1 MLGVYV
7 GSYPVFVM
15 LGYNH
20 RTFVPN
26 GDVWIPLRPIYGW
39 WWISFA
45 GGCIMISALTW
56 SRFQLFLSWKPVA
69 FVGRISFGIYLT
81 HYMVLIAVDVLAMPS
96 LLKTMSRDDAVFL
109 TLFTLIL
116 PLTLSLAYVF
126 TLFVDSAGVE
136 FSKFVV
142 NLVFFNSPPQTEMVS
157 NKSNSSSNGGINGF
171 RTRFFKDALI
181 SKKVVVWSTL
191 YLVFIVISFIPSPHG
206 TSTCTS
212 LYG

>member
-1 MLGVYV
+1 
-7 GSYPVFVM
+7 
-15 LGYNH
+15 
-20 RTFVPN
+20 VPN

-81 HYMVLIAVDVLAMPS
+81 HYMVLIAVDVLAMPA
-96 LLKTMSRDDAVFL
+96 LLNIMSRDAAVIL

-126 TLFVDSAGVE
+126 TLYVDSAGVE

-142 NLVFFNSPPQTEMVS
+142 NLVFFNSPPQNDTVT
-157 NKSNSSSNGGINGF
+157 NSNSSSNGGMNGF
-171 RTRFFKDALI
+171 RTKFLKDALI